1 MEKRMV
7 TSWSAT
13 LTFEISKPSHF
24 VESKILLKFQLK
36 FCFQSYSIDQFIDFW
51 LVADF
56 TIELGAKGCLQHF
69 KLPVTL
75 KMILHTEKR
84 KYEL

>member
-1 MEKRMV
+1 MRIGKKRRIGCRPWHLKKASPLSGIQKV
-7 TSWSAT
+7 
-13 LTFEISKPSHF
+13 LTEI
-24 VESKILLKFQLK
+24 
-36 FCFQSYSIDQFIDFW
+36 CFHSCSIDQLIDFW
-51 LVADF
+51 LVSDF